1 MKKKKA
7 QIASLLLAS
16 AMAFSLTGCGGSDS
30 KETTTAATTA
40 AATEATTEAASTEEA
55 TTEAPAPAAASIDFE
70 DGNFAFIKGAAGT
83 EVSLADF
90 NGSKAVKVVN
100 ADVKAAFGLNV
111 SQVLGSDTDKVATIT
126 IDMGIVNPDGKFQA
140 VSGKMYSYTGEK
152 LEEVQGDAW
161 SVYTE
166 SANPKTAKFDVS
178 GAGFIPGMDNYFI
191 IQKETDNGVTKGEAA
206 AEIYI
211 DNISFLDAEGNV
223 LVANSAADFGSPA
236 NFGSAGVDRG
246 NLFGIIKPLA
256 VDATPKGDA
265 WAQDGFDMSEDFKA
279 ALVPGSVV
287 EINYK
292 SETGHMWIVMPD
304 SEAGWMRVGVGDCDG
319 SGQQYAYTNNA
330 GNTAQITYEQIAA
343 VCGED
348 VSKWGARMQFESD
361 GAWEVTS
368 VCVGTAA
375 PNYVIEKGAVD
386 LGAAVKAD
394 AWAQD
399 GVELSEEAKAA
410 LVPGSVVE
418 ISYKSD
424 TGHMWIVMP
433 DAEAGW
439 MRVGVGDWDGSGQGY
454 ITNDGSKAYVPYEV
468 LAEIL
473 GEDVSKWGARMQF
486 ESDSPWEVTGARIG
500 TAGQITPNN
509 SQLDLGA
516 AVKADAWAQ
525 DGVELS
531 DDAIAALVPGSVI
544 NASYKSDSGELWL
557 VFPDA
562 EKGWT
567 RVGVG
572 DYDGSGQGY
581 AACTGTSM
589 QVTYEEIAEILGDD
603 TSKWGKRVQF
613 EASSP
618 WEVTSAS
625 IGTVK

>member
-40 AATEATTEAASTEEA
+40 EATEATTEAATEEA
-55 TTEAPAPAAASIDFE
+55 TTEAPAQVTAGIDFE
-70 DGNFAFIKGAAGT
+70 DGNFAFIKGAGGT
-83 EVSLADF
+83 EVSLEDF
-90 NGSKAVKVVN
+90 NGSKAIKLVN

-111 SQVLGSDTDKVATIT
+111 SAVLGADTDKLAAIS

-140 VSGKMYSYTGEK
+140 VSGRMYSYTGEK

-166 SANPKTAKFDVS
+166 TANPKTAIFDVKN
-178 GAGFIPGMDNYFI
+178 AGYISGMDNYFI
-191 IQKETDNGVTKGEAA
+191 IQKETDNGVTKGQAA
-206 AEIYI
+206 AEVYI
-211 DNISFLDAEGNV
+211 DNISFYDADGNQ
-223 LVANSAADFGSPA
+223 LVPNTAAEFGSPA

-265 WAQDGFDMSEDFKA
+265 WAQDGFDMSEEFIA

-292 SETGHMWIVMPD
+292 SDTGHMWIVMPD

-330 GNTAQITYEQIAA
+330 GNTAQVTYEQIAA
-343 VCGED
+343 VCGDD

-368 VCVGTAA
+368 VALGTAA
-375 PNYVIEKGAVD
+375 PNLVIEKGAVD

-399 GVELSEEAKAA
+399 GVTLSDEAKAA
-410 LVPGSVVE
+410 LVSDSVVE

-424 TGHMWIVMP
+424 TGHMWVVMP
-433 DAEAGW
+433 DAEKGW
-439 MRVGVGDWDGSGQGY
+439 TRVGVGDYDGSGQGY
-454 ITNDGSKAYVPYEV
+454 ITMDGSKAYVPYEV
-468 LAEIL
+468 FVEIL
-473 GEDVSKWGARMQF
+473 GEDVSKWGDRMQF
-486 ESDSPWEVTGARIG
+486 ESDGAWEVTGARIG
-500 TAGQITPNN
+500 TRGGIVPNN

-589 QVTYEEIAEILGDD
+589 QVTFEEIAEILGDD

>member
-1 MKKKKA
+1 
-7 QIASLLLAS
+7 
-16 AMAFSLTGCGGSDS
+16 MAFSLTGCGGSDS

-40 AATEATTEAASTEEA
+40 AAAETTTEAAATEEA

-256 VDATPKGDA
+256 VDAAPKGDA
-265 WAQDGFDMSEDFKA
+265 WAQDGFDMSEDFIA

-343 VCGED
+343 VCGDD

-500 TAGQITPNN
+500 TAGLITPNN